1 MAERLIIQCHDSDCS
16 KVSWMIKGGVNPYL
30 AEGTLVEA
38 AKLAKGR
45 RTQVFIPAA
54 ELLITKVSIPTK
66 NRQRLIQAIP
76 FSLENELTED
86 VSQLHFAAG
95 NMDSDNITPVLVI
108 ARQRLEHWLETLET
122 AGIEPIAIYADL
134 LSLPYESGAW
144 TLYQDNQ
151 ILNVR
156 THSVQG
162 FSADAINGES
172 ILRLA
177 LQQESEQPL
186 DKITIYQSP
195 DCAEPIDLK
204 QLDGEDYEIN
214 TSRLDSRVELTALL
228 ADNLVEKQQVN
239 LLQGDYLRVDK
250 LTLQW
255 KRWLP
260 AAVLF
265 AIFVVAT
272 LLMNIQQYSQLEQQN
287 VTLSKQIREI
297 FQQAFPDVK
306 RIVDPKAQMEQKLKS
321 LRGGNSGSFIQFS
334 SLFVPAASVIK
345 SSPNTTLE
353 SISFRD
359 GKLDLQIIIKE
370 LQALENLKQTIEAKK
385 LAVEIKSAN
394 ATGNQVTSHLRIT
407 GVNP

>member
-1 MAERLIIQCHDSDCS
+1 MAERLVVQCHDSDCS
-16 KVSWMIKGGVNPYL
+16 KVSWLIKGGANQQP
-30 AEGTLVEA
+30 AEGTLADA

-45 RTQVFIPAA
+45 RTLVFIPAT
-54 ELLITKVSIPTK
+54 ELLITQVRIPTR

-86 VSQLHFAAG
+86 VDQLHFAAG
-95 NMDSDNITPVLVI
+95 NIDSDDITPVLVI
-108 ARQRLEHWLETLET
+108 ARQRLDHWLETLET

-144 TLYQDNQ
+144 TLYQDSR
-151 ILNVR
+151 ILNIR
-156 THSVQG
+156 TDRARG
-162 FSADAINGES
+162 FSADAINGAA

-177 LQQESEQPL
+177 LQQDSEHPPG
-186 DKITIYQSP
+186 KIDLFQSP
-195 DCAEPIDLK
+195 DSQDLIDIN
-204 QLDGEDYEIN
+204 QLDGDYEI
-214 TSRLDSRVELTALL
+214 SAKRLDTHTELTALL
-228 ADNLVEKQQVN
+228 ADNLIDKQQIN

-260 AAVLF
+260 AAVLAAVF
-265 AIFVVAT
+265 IGLT
-272 LLMNIQQYSQLEQQN
+272 LLMSIQQYHHYEQQSAA
-287 VTLSKQIREI
+287 LDKQIRET
-297 FQQAFPDVK
+297 FQQAFPEVK
-306 RIVDPKAQMEQKLKS
+306 RIVDPKVQMEQKLKN
-321 LRGGNSGSFIQFS
+321 LRQGDSGSFLQFT

-359 GKLDLQIIIKE
+359 GKLDLQLIIKE

-385 LAVEIKSAN
+385 LAVEIRSAN
-394 ATGNQVTSHLRIT
+394 ATGNQVTSHLRIS